1 MKKTITG
8 MLILFFSQG
17 LTAQSDTSAA
27 ALAMKTLN
35 SLIAGKNI
43 SAADSAA
50 AIKSFTSATGGRGI
64 VYEFITDI
72 NTKQRGTV
80 KDTTMTY
87 FTMSGEGRTE
97 MNLAGMMGL
106 NGGHRLV
113 SLSRIKSSRYSITL
127 DEADNTYA
135 LNVIDSSL
143 LNAGGANY
151 TVTKIGE
158 ETVNGYHCI
167 HAKLVSEYG
176 DSGFKATTTHDVWT
190 STQVPGYAE
199 LKKMTANQRVPVKM
213 MRALEQAGCEGAMV
227 KMNLQSKD
235 MTMNMILISAKEKT
249 LPASLFIIPSG
260 YKESQQNMFRHM
272 MPAKK

>member
-1 MKKTITG
+1 MRKTITG
-8 MLILFFSQG
+8 ILILFFSQC
-17 LTAQSDTSAA
+17 LIAQSDTSAA

-35 SLIAGKNI
+35 SMIAGKSI
-43 SAADSAA
+43 SAADSAD
-50 AIKSFTSATGGRGI
+50 AIKSFRSASGGRGI

-72 NTKQRGTV
+72 NSKQRGTV

-97 MNLAGMMGL
+97 MNLAGMIGL
-106 NGGHRLV
+106 NGGHKLV
-113 SLSRIKSSRYSITL
+113 SLSRISSSRYSITL
-127 DEADNTYA
+127 DESDNTYS

-176 DSGFKATTTHDVWT
+176 TSGFKTTTTHDVWT
-190 STQVPGYAE
+190 SSQVPGYAE

-213 MRALEQAGCEGAMV
+213 MRALEQAGVDGAMV
-227 KMNLQSKD
+227 KMNLQSREI
-235 MTMNMILISAKEKT
+235 TMSVSLISAKEKT

>member
-1 MKKTITG
+1 MRKTITG
-8 MLILFFSQG
+8 ILILFYSQC

-35 SLIAGKNI
+35 SLISGKSI
-43 SAADSAA
+43 TAADSAA
-50 AIKSFTSATGGRGI
+50 AIKSFRSASGGRGI
-64 VYEFITDI
+64 VYEFITDV
-72 NTKQRGTV
+72 NSKRRGPV
-80 KDTTMTY
+80 KDTTITY
-87 FTMSGEGRTE
+87 FTLSGEGRTE
-97 MNLAGMMGL
+97 MNLAGMMGV
-106 NGGHRLV
+106 NGGHKLV
-113 SLSRIKSSRYSITL
+113 TLSRISSSRYSITL
-127 DEADNTYA
+127 DDADNTYS

-143 LNAGGANY
+143 LNAGGENY

-158 ETVNGYHCI
+158 ETVNGYRCI
-167 HAKLVSEYG
+167 HSKLVSEFG
-176 DSGFKATTTHDVWT
+176 TAGFKVTTTHDVWT

-227 KMNLQSKD
+227 KMYMQSKD
-235 MTMNMILISAKEKT
+235 ITTNMSLISAKEKT

-272 MPAKK
+272 MPSKK